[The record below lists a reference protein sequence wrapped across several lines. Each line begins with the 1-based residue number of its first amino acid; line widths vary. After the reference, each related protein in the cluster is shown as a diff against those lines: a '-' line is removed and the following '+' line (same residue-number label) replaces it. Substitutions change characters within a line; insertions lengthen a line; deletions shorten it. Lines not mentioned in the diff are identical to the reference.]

1 MLEIDVNGALQV
13 KEKFENCILIFLI
26 PPTMKELEN
35 RLILRNTESPETIE
49 DRLYRAREEVK
60 LIDKYDYLIINDEI
74 DKAVEKINMVV
85 MAENLRPS
93 RNISTVKK
101 LNGSEK

>member
-1 MLEIDVNGALQV
+1 
-13 KEKFENCILIFLI
+13 
-26 PPTMKELEN
+26 MKPSSYNE
-35 RLILRNTESPETIE
+35 
-49 DRLYRAREEVK
+49 